1 VDGTGV
7 PGAPRRD
14 RRGGHG
20 KIRRGR
26 GPQLKERDGHW
37 HIVGT
42 LRIAKRSI
50 RLREST
56 GLSATAAN
64 RDDAQILLEER
75 IREIRKEVIHGIK
88 PSVPVA
94 VAADHY
100 LSRKRRR
107 PLGAT
112 TVRIIKEITCR
123 FQLRKLSNID
133 ELEWLALVE
142 KRQAGNSAETRE
154 RYLNSV
160 LGFLAWCQKKP
171 RQWLREL
178 PTFDRD
184 QEARNPHTRKRRRI
198 AELTPDFI
206 AFLLDHAA
214 PHLRA
219 QIAVEAS
226 TGARVSSI
234 LHGCRLCDA
243 ILAPD
248 REQIIF
254 HDTKN
259 GEDVTSSLHPFAA
272 EELRRY
278 LKHRG
283 RLQDREGALFL
294 TDRGNP
300 YRGRENKTAFNS
312 MKRRAIKSF
321 RRQLASELRRLRSAG
336 HRTLAWEVLVSG
348 RDRLIVM
355 RDVTQHWF
363 RHNLAT
369 QILAN
374 KGDVRVAMDQAGWLD
389 VRSVMAYAH
398 DVPQHRRAVVNLL
411 PLPDTSLTRE
421 GDATANKD
429 DKSGT

>member
-42 LRIAKRSI
+42 LRIAKRSV

-56 GLSATAAN
+56 GLPADATH
-64 RDDAQILLEER
+64 RDDAQILLEDR
-75 IREIRKEVIHGIK
+75 VREIRQEVIHGVR
-88 PSVPVA
+88 PSVPLS
-94 VAADHY
+94 VAADQY
-100 LSRKRRR
+100 LTRKRRR

-112 TVRIIKEITCR
+112 SIAYIKEIAR
-123 FQLRKLSNID
+123 QFRLRKISTIA
-133 ELEWLALVE
+133 ESEWVVFVDW
-142 KRQAGNSAETRE
+142 RQAANSAETRE
-154 RYLNSV
+154 RYLNAV
-160 LGFLAWCQKKP
+160 VAFLSWCQRKP
-171 RQWLREL
+171 RQWLWEV

-184 QEARNPHTRKRRRI
+184 REARNPHTRKRRRV

-206 AFLLDHAA
+206 AFLLDHAS

-243 ILAPD
+243 ILAPG
-248 REQIIF
+248 REQIVF
-254 HDTKN
+254 RDTKN
-259 GEDVTSSLHPFAA
+259 GEDVAASLHPFAA

-278 LKHRG
+278 LKLRG
-283 RLQDREGALFL
+283 RLQDRDGPLFL
-294 TDRGNP
+294 THRGKP
-300 YRGRENKTAFNS
+300 YKGRENKTAFNA
-312 MKRRAIKSF
+312 MKRRAVRTF
-321 RRQLASELRRLRSAG
+321 RQRLARELRSLRRDG
-336 HRTLAWEVLVSG
+336 DRTVARESLADG
-348 RDRLIVM
+348 RDRLTVM

-411 PLPDTSLTRE
+411 PLPDTPLTRE
-421 GDATANKD
+421 TTIGA
-429 DKSGT
+429 DKNRKSVT

>member
-14 RRGGHG
+14 RRGGHR

-26 GPQLKERDGHW
+26 GHQLKERDGHW

-56 GLSATAAN
+56 GLPATAAD
-64 RDDAQILLEER
+64 RDDAQILLEEL

-112 TVRIIKEITCR
+112 TIRIVKEITRR
-123 FQLRKLSNID
+123 FRLRKLSNI
-133 ELEWLALVE
+133 EESEWAALVDE
-142 KRQAGNSAETRE
+142 RQAVNSAETRE

-160 LGFLAWCQKKP
+160 LGFLAWCHKKP

-178 PTFDRD
+178 PAFDRD
-184 QEARNPHTRKRRRI
+184 QEARNPHTRKRRRV

-243 ILAPD
+243 ILAPG
-248 REQIIF
+248 REQIVF

-259 GEDVTSSLHPFAA
+259 GEDVNASLHPFAA

-278 LKHRG
+278 LRHRG
-283 RLQDREGALFL
+283 RLQDREGPLFL
-294 TDRGNP
+294 TDRGKA
-300 YRGRENKTAFNS
+300 YKGRENKTAFNA
-312 MKRRAIKSF
+312 MKRRAIRTF
-321 RRQLASELRRLRSAG
+321 RHQLAGELRRIRAASDRGLAREVHAAG
-336 HRTLAWEVLVSG
+336 Q
-348 RDRLIVM
+348 DRLIVM

-389 VRSVMAYAH
+389 VRSVMGYAH

-411 PLPDTSLTRE
+411 PLPDTSLTR
-421 GDATANKD
+421 DAGTGA
-429 DKSGT
+429 DKSGKSGG

>member
-14 RRGGHG
+14 RRSGHR
-20 KIRRGR
+20 KIRRSR
-26 GPQLKERDGHW
+26 GPQLTERDGHW

-42 LRIAKRSI
+42 FRIAKRSI

-64 RDDAQILLEER
+64 RDDAQLLLEER
-75 IREIRKEVIHGIK
+75 VREIRKEIIHGVK
-88 PSVPVA
+88 PSLAVA
-94 VAADHY
+94 AAADHY
-100 LSRKRRR
+100 INRKRRR

-112 TVRIIKEITCR
+112 ALRIVQEIVRR
-123 FQLRKLSNID
+123 FRLRKLSNI
-133 ELEWLALVE
+133 EEAEWVAFVDQ
-142 KRQAGNSAETRE
+142 RQAANSAETRE
-154 RYLNSV
+154 RYLNNV
-160 LGFLAWCQKKP
+160 LAFLSWCHKKP
-171 RQWLREL
+171 RQWLKEV

-184 QEARNPHTRKRRRI
+184 QEARNPHTRKRRRV

-206 AFLLDHAA
+206 AFLLDHAS

-243 ILAPD
+243 ILAPG
-248 REQIIF
+248 REQVVF

-259 GEDVTSSLHPFAA
+259 GEAVTASLHPFAA
-272 EELRRY
+272 DELRRY
-278 LKHRG
+278 LRHRG
-283 RLQDREGALFL
+283 RLRDREGPLFL
-294 TDRGNP
+294 TDRGKP
-300 YRGRENKTAFNS
+300 YKGRENKTAFNA
-312 MKRRAIKSF
+312 MKRRAIRAF
-321 RRQLASELRRLRSAG
+321 RLRLGGELRRLRAAG
-336 HRTLAWEVLVSG
+336 DRALAREALASG
-348 RDRLIVM
+348 RDRLSAM
-355 RDVTQHWF
+355 REVTQHWF

-369 QILAN
+369 QLLAN

-398 DVPQHRRAVVNLL
+398 DVPQHRRAVINLL
-411 PLPDTSLTRE
+411 PLPDTSLTRDPAGRPE
-421 GDATANKD
+421 KI
-429 DKSGT
+429 DKSGA